1 MKKNAMP
8 LPVHVELYRLC
19 EELHL
24 ILLTSILPYY
34 FFFLVKIDRK
44 LIYGIQINSIKTIRY
59 RKTYFL
65 ISYHY
70 FIFHYLH
77 NRQYRIE
84 HLSTPLKNNHSIS

>member
-34 FFFLVKIDRK
+34 FFLVKIDRK
-44 LIYGIQINSIKTIRY
+44 SIYSNQFHKDNSISENL
-59 RKTYFL
+59 FF
-65 ISYHY
+65 ISYQY
-70 FIFHYLH
+70 FFPQRSLFA
-77 NRQYRIE
+77 
-84 HLSTPLKNNHSIS
+84 